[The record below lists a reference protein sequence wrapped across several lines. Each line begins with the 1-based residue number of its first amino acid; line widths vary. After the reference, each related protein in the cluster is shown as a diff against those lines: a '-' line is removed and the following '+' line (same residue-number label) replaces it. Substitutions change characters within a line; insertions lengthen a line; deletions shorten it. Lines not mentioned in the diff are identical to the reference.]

1 MEEEIW
7 NLTGRL
13 QAGAVLI
20 VVLGLAAFLL
30 RRPLARWARVALIGL
45 ASVVLTVTMF
55 IAFNLG
61 DNLWVPPGINWVH
74 NWGAAIIA
82 LAIYG
87 ALFSAA
93 WATALWL
100 WGRRA

>member
-13 QAGAVLI
+13 QAGAILI
-20 VVLGLAAFLL
+20 VVLGLAAVLL
-30 RRPLARWARVALIGL
+30 RRPLALWARIALIGL
-45 ASVVLTVTMF
+45 ASLVLTVASF
-55 IAFNLG
+55 VAFNLA

-87 ALFSAA
+87 TLFSVSF
-93 WATALWL
+93 ATALWL